1 MHSERDRVPGIA
13 FNVYKSKFREPTEDE
28 GYTEVA
34 RIDFVPT
41 FKDDKTKA
49 LFLQFTGGE

>member
-1 MHSERDRVPGIA
+1 MPGIA
-13 FNVYKSKFREPTEDE
+13 FNVYKSKFREPTLDE

-34 RIDFVPT
+34 RVDFVPT
-41 FKDDKTKA
+41 FKDEKTKA